1 MKLIYAMILGFILDL
16 ILGDPRFMIHPVQ
29 IIGWFIDR
37 IKNGLL
43 KLIYGCSF
51 EEVKEQNMERKVS
64 AELLAGYVLTLV
76 IVLGTF
82 FAVNGIVLVAGRIH
96 PWLAF
101 AVETWLIYRIMA
113 TKSLKKESMK
123 VYYKLKAGDLEGARK
138 EISYLVGRDTQELS
152 ESEIAKADV
161 ETIAENTA
169 DGVIA
174 PLFFVALGGASLGFA
189 YKAVNTL
196 DSMVGYRS
204 DDLINIGHASA
215 KLDDVC
221 NFIPA
226 RLAAFMMILA
236 SAILRFDVKGA
247 IRIFRRDRFNHLS
260 PNSAQTEAVAAGALN
275 IQLGG
280 THTYFGKPVE
290 KPVIGDDIRPVEY
303 EDIRRTNQLMF
314 VSAVLSLVLCCGIT
328 YLLYASNFF
337 SNLKIMSGILQ
348 AGPG

>member
-1 MKLIYAMILGFILDL
+1 MKLIYALILGFLLDL

-29 IIGWFIDR
+29 IIGWFID
-37 IKNGLL
+37 KLKKLL
-43 KLIYGCSF
+43 QHLIYGCSF
-51 EEVKEQNMERKVS
+51 EEVKEQKIERKES
-64 AELLAGYVLTLV
+64 AELIAGYVLTLV
-76 IVLGTF
+76 IVLGTYF
-82 FAVNGIVLVAGRIH
+82 VISGLLFLAAKIH

-101 AVETWLIYRIMA
+101 GLETWLIYRILA
-113 TKSLKKESMK
+113 TKSLRKESMK

-138 EISYLVGRDTQELS
+138 EISYLVGRDTQELT
-152 ESEIAKADV
+152 ESEIARADV

-174 PLFFVALGGASLGFA
+174 PMFFIALGGAPLGFA

-196 DSMVGYRS
+196 DSMVGYRN
-204 DDLINIGHASA
+204 DELIHIGHASA

-226 RLAAFMMILA
+226 RLAAFMMIIA

-247 IRIFRRDRFNHLS
+247 IRIFNRDRFNHLS

-290 KPVIGDDIRPVEY
+290 KPTIGDDIRPVEY
-303 EDIRRTNQLMF
+303 EDIRRTNQLMY
-314 VSAVLSLVLCCGIT
+314 VSAVLSLIFCCGIA
-328 YLLYASNFF
+328 YVIYASNFF
-337 SNLKIMSGILQ
+337 SNLKIMSGII
-348 AGPG
+348 

>member
-1 MKLIYAMILGFILDL
+1 MKLIYALVLGFLLDL

-29 IIGWFIDR
+29 IIGWFIDK
-37 IKNGLL
+37 IKNGLQH
-43 KLIYGCSF
+43 LIYGCSF
-51 EEVKEQNMERKVS
+51 EEVKEKKLERKVN
-64 AELLAGYVLTLV
+64 AELIAGYVLTLV
-76 IVLGTF
+76 IVLGTYF
-82 FAVNGIVLVAGRIH
+82 VVEGLLYIAAKIH
-96 PWLAF
+96 PMLAF
-101 AVETWLIYRIMA
+101 ALQTWLIYRILA
-113 TKSLKKESMK
+113 TKSLRTESMK
-123 VYYKLKAGDLEGARK
+123 VYYKLKEGDLAGARK
-138 EISYLVGRDTQELS
+138 EISYLVGRDTQELD

-174 PLFFVALGGASLGFA
+174 PMFFIALGGAPLGFA

-196 DSMVGYRS
+196 DSMVGYRNEE
-204 DDLINIGHASA
+204 LIHLGHASA

-236 SAILRFDVKGA
+236 SAILRFDVNGA
-247 IRIFRRDRFNHLS
+247 IRIFNRDRFNHLS

-303 EDIRRTNQLMF
+303 EDIRRTNQLMY
-314 VSAVLSLVLCCGIT
+314 VSAFLSLVVCCGIAWVI
-328 YLLYASNFF
+328 YGSNFF
-337 SNLKIMSGILQ
+337 SNLKIMSGFI
-348 AGPG
+348 

>member
-1 MKLIYAMILGFILDL
+1 MKLIYAMVLGFLLDL
-16 ILGDPRFMIHPVQ
+16 ILGDPRFIPHPVQ
-29 IIGWFIDR
+29 YIGWFIDKL
-37 IKNGLL
+37 KNALQH
-43 KLIYGCSF
+43 LIYGCSF
-51 EEVKEQNMERKVS
+51 KEVKEQQIERKEG
-64 AELLAGYVLTLV
+64 AEQIAGYVLTLI
-76 IVLGTF
+76 IVLGTYF
-82 FAVNGIVLVAGRIH
+82 VVEGLMYIAARIH

-101 AVETWLIYRIMA
+101 ALQTWLIYRIMA
-113 TKSLKKESMK
+113 TKSLRTESMK
-123 VYYKLKAGDLEGARK
+123 VYYKLKEGDLAGARK
-138 EISYLVGRDTQELS
+138 EISYLVGRDTQDLT

-174 PLFFVALGGASLGFA
+174 PLFFIAIGGASLGFA

-196 DSMVGYRS
+196 DSMVGYRN
-204 DDLINIGHASA
+204 DELIHLGHASA
-215 KLDDVC
+215 KLDDIC

-236 SAILRFDVKGA
+236 SAILRFDFNGA
-247 IRIFRRDRFNHLS
+247 IRIFNRDRFNHLS

-303 EDIRRTNQLMF
+303 EDIKRTNQLLY
-314 VSAVLSLVLCCGIT
+314 VSAILSLIVCCGIT
-328 YLLYASNFF
+328 WVIYGSNFF
-337 SNLKIMSGILQ
+337 SNLKIMSGFM
-348 AGPG
+348 